1 MLTGSPDDC
10 RSPSPRTHSCR
21 FDTPAKTFSKPSA
34 SRSAEPPTTEPAA
47 RNARSC
53 GGVNVP
59 LVATARTHWTICVL
73 RSRIIGPTSV
83 PPYSAI
89 CRRHP
94 IAVWLRCVIGPARV
108 LAINIRLICTGFRP
122 VPVRAMAVRV
132 LALCAWCLTGPT
144 SLVRLSLDRRC
155 PSPGGGQVG
164 SLAAARDRLS
174 GRGPGDLVA
183 PQPGEQPAQRDRP
196 DQCGTSLDSLSS
208 VTPGAR
214 TAACCASRKACST
227 GFAVRERATS

>member
-21 FDTPAKTFSKPSA
+21 FDTPVKTFPSLPHRGRPNRPRPSLPHETHA
-34 SRSAEPPTTEPAA
+34 HAAVSMSHSSPLPEP
-47 RNARSC
+47 
-53 GGVNVP
+53 
-59 LVATARTHWTICVL
+59 HWTICVL

-83 PPYSAI
+83 PPYSI
-89 CRRHP
+89 CRRYP
-94 IAVWLRCVIGPARV
+94 IAVWLRGVIGPARV

-122 VPVRAMAVRV
+122 IPVRAMAVRV
-132 LALCAWCLTGPT
+132 LAFCAWCLTGPT

-155 PSPGGGQVG
+155 PSPGGGRVG

-183 PQPGEQPAQRDRP
+183 PQPGEQPAPRDRP
-196 DQCGTSLDSLSS
+196 DQCGTSLDSLSA